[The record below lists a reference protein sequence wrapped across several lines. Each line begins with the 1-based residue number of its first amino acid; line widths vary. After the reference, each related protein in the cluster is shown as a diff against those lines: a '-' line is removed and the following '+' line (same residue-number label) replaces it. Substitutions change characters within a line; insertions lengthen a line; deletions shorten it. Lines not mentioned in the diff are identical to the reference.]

1 MEQPN
6 YYAII
11 PANIRYDKRLTPNA
25 KLLYAEITALTNM
38 NGKCFATNDYFA
50 KLYGV
55 SKVSIS
61 KWIKNLV
68 DFGYIESEI
77 IYKDGSKEIDNRY
90 IRIVYDP
97 IKEKLNTPIKEKLM
111 DNNNLTDSNNN
122 LTDSNI
128 YKKDFADFCDIKKE
142 SNDILESVN
151 PEMKPIIEKWL
162 QYKKERKESYK
173 HTGLKACIDKLI
185 KISNNDS
192 FIAEQIVDESISNNW
207 SGLFPLKNNNT
218 PKKESVWEHNMK
230 IMQEMEEENR
240 NVEQNL
246 F

>member
-61 KWIKNLV
+61 KWIKNLI

-97 IKEKLNTPIKEKLM
+97 IKEKLNTPIKEKLK

-128 YKKDFADFCDIKKE
+128 YIKEFEDFWSIYPKQRAGSKEKAYKSFCRAIKEKRSTADKIISSAREYAQSEEVKRGFAKGCQAWLNDDRFNSDYRNKIEVVEDEYEKNEREKREFFEKLGIK
-142 SNDILESVN
+142 
-151 PEMKPIIEKWL
+151 
-162 QYKKERKESYK
+162 Y
-173 HTGLKACIDKLI
+173 
-185 KISNNDS
+185 
-192 FIAEQIVDESISNNW
+192 
-207 SGLFPLKNNNT
+207 
-218 PKKESVWEHNMK
+218 
-230 IMQEMEEENR
+230 
-240 NVEQNL
+240 
-246 F
+246 